1 MTYDA
6 GNPCLGV
13 AQTQKCDRPKPV
25 SDTTLIPWFKVDD
38 CCVATSVDVVCNC
51 VVPNVSVV
59 VGNLANDVVSV
70 VSLSVVVVP
79 AVVRSVVT
87 TVVVAGSIVVW
98 SGNVVVSEATVVSA
112 TVKQKYHQHFKNNLF
127 G

>member
-13 AQTQKCDRPKPV
+13 AQTQKCNRPKPV

>member
-1 MTYDA
+1 M
-6 GNPCLGV
+6 
-13 AQTQKCDRPKPV
+13 
-25 SDTTLIPWFKVDD
+25 
-38 CCVATSVDVVCNC
+38 CNC

-70 VSLSVVVVP
+70 VNLSVVVVP
-79 AVVRSVVT
+79 AVVRSVVVT
-87 TVVVAGSIVVW
+87 TVVVARSIVVW